1 MKLLFVSDSFKGS
14 LSSEQTIELLT
25 KAAEEIFPNCSCGG
39 MPVADGGE
47 GTAQAVV
54 QAVNGRIQEADVQG
68 PLGEQAHAFY
78 GQLDEKRAVLEMAC
92 ASGLPLVPEKERNP
106 EKTTTF
112 GTGELIRHV
121 LDDGYRDIS
130 IAIGGSATN
139 DGGMGCMRALGVKFL
154 DKSGKELQGC
164 GEDLIH
170 VAEIDVSGLD
180 PRILQSK
187 ITVMCDVTNPLCGKD
202 GATWTF
208 GKQKG
213 ADESMQER
221 LEAGMQ
227 NYRDVIKR
235 QFGIDLDQIPGAGAA
250 GGLGAALLVFLHGE
264 LKSGIETVLELI
276 DFDRKLEDVSLV
288 VTGEGRTDWQSCFG
302 KVVQGVGDHCKKK
315 GVPVAALVGSMGPGA
330 EKIYDHGIC
339 SIMTTVNG
347 VMPLE
352 EAMDHAEELYYA
364 AALRLFRF
372 IKTGMDIEKNLENR
386 NCEVF

>member
-121 LDDGYRDIS
+121 LNDGYRDIS

-170 VAEIDVSGLD
+170 VAEIDISGLD

-235 QFGIDLDQIPGAGAA
+235 QFDIDLDQIPGAGAA

-330 EKIYDHGIC
+330 EKIYEHGIC

-364 AALRLFRF
+364 AAFRLFRF
-372 IKTGMDIEKNLENR
+372 IKTGMDIGKKSGK
-386 NCEVF
+386 